1 MKKALFQY
9 LLACYLIFVVTL
21 LGLTG
26 MGFLVAG
33 LYMVL
38 DHYLVGWA
46 AAVATGAVMLVLLL
60 AVLLVAMLVSRSGRR
75 GPEAGDSA
83 GKHDETVG
91 LVLELLKKS
100 DIDARDVSLAALV
113 AGILLGA
120 SPELRRRLFGG
131 SSQAE

>member
-38 DHYLVGWA
+38 DNYLAAWA
-46 AAVATGAVMLVLLL
+46 AAVVTGVVMLVLLL
-60 AVLLVAMLVSRSGRR
+60 VVLLIAMFVARSGKR
-75 GPEAGDSA
+75 GSAAGRTTE
-83 GKHDETVG
+83 KHDEIAA
-91 LVLELLKKS
+91 LVLELFEKS

-113 AGILLGA
+113 AGIILGA

-131 SSQAE
+131 GSKAE